1 MLRLEDIKPGALIQ
15 GLEPGEVVRV
25 VTSEPIGPN
34 ALTVYYKKNN
44 GSLLE
49 RLIYRTDVMNL
60 ALAISGR
67 PWSFDAPGADFKLA
81 VEACRINLAYL
92 FDPMMAVHTS
102 NIEPLPHQITP
113 CAISLLMIP
122 VPERLSWQGCICGN

>member
-1 MLRLEDIKPGALIQ
+1 MLRLEDIKPGALNQ
-15 GLEPGEVVRV
+15 WLEHGEVVRV

-49 RLIYRTDVMNL
+49 RLICRTDEMNL
-60 ALAISGR
+60 ALAVSGR

-92 FDPMMAVHTS
+92 HFQYS
-102 NIEPLPHQITP
+102 
-113 CAISLLMIP
+113 AINVSLLPFHPQCSEIIENLQ
-122 VPERLSWQGCICGN
+122 VQESDFLDLYV